1 MSTSCTRSSVRHS
14 RPLFAQPKP
23 SPRGLLYAQHAMT
36 TTRISP
42 AVIQQLQV
50 DAKTMTCKQMAEK
63 YGTSPQAMRDR
74 LIRHGIEFQR
84 VRNNWSERLEELK
97 AAAARMTTKELAEH
111 FGMEIDYAYTLLQ
124 RLNVKAAASTWP
136 VRFAGGIE
144 AMKQHAPNMTVAE
157 LAAHFEI
164 DRRTVRLNL
173 KRLGLECKS
182 VERPPKE
189 LKVKVKRVAVKK
201 AAPRAKVRATQSA
214 KPAPKPAP
222 APVPQ
227 RAAAP
232 KPTAKHPVQ
241 IVVPADVKI
250 TIVEF
255 CPPPGSR
262 ICNGSSTQHYSPAQH
277 GGAMRSCR

>member
-1 MSTSCTRSSVRHS
+1 
-14 RPLFAQPKP
+14 
-23 SPRGLLYAQHAMT
+23 MT
-36 TTRISP
+36 TKRISP
-42 AVIQQLQV
+42 EVISQMQQ

-63 YGTSPQAMRDR
+63 YGTTPQALRDR
-74 LIRHGIEFQR
+74 LIRNGIEFQR
-84 VRNNWSERLEELK
+84 VRNNWSERLDELK
-97 AAAARMTTKELAEH
+97 ALAARMTAKELAEH
-111 FGMEIDYAYTLLQ
+111 FGMKIDYAYTLLQ

-136 VRFAGGIE
+136 VRFAGGVE

-173 KRLGLECKS
+173 KRLGLECKI
-182 VERPPKE
+182 VERLPKE
-189 LKVKVKRVAVKK
+189 PKVKVKRVAVKK
-201 AAPRAKVRATQSA
+201 AAPRAKARPAQSA
-214 KPAPKPAP
+214 KPAP

-232 KPTAKHPVQ
+232 KPTTKRPVQ

-255 CPPPGSR
+255 CPPPGTR

>member
-1 MSTSCTRSSVRHS
+1 MSTSCTRCSARHS
-14 RPLFAQPKP
+14 PPLFAQPKP
-23 SPRGLLYAQHAMT
+23 SPRGLFYAQHAMT
-36 TTRISP
+36 TTRIP
-42 AVIQQLQV
+42 PEVISQMQQ

-63 YGTSPQAMRDR
+63 YGTTPQALRDR
-74 LIRHGIEFQR
+74 LIRNGIQFQR
-84 VRNNWSERLEELK
+84 VRNNWSERLDELK
-97 AAAARMTTKELAEH
+97 ALAARMTAKELAEH
-111 FGMEIDYAYTLLQ
+111 FGMKIDYAYTLLQ

-136 VRFAGGIE
+136 VRFAGGVE

-173 KRLGLECKS
+173 KRLGLECKI
-182 VERPPKE
+182 VERPPRPAASKPPRAP
-189 LKVKVKRVAVKK
+189 KPPRP
-201 AAPRAKVRATQSA
+201 APRAKPAAGKVR
-214 KPAPKPAP
+214 APKPAP

-232 KPTAKHPVQ
+232 KPTTKRPVQ

-255 CPPPGSR
+255 CPPPGTR